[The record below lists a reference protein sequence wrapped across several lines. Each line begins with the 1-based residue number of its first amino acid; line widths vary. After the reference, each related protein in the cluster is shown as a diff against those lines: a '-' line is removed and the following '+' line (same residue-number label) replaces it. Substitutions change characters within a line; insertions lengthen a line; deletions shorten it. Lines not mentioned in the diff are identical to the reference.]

1 MIAANTAFPYLRW
14 AVILTA
20 FLYTAGYSSIGF
32 GLLCIGAVWGLLRRR
47 IFPWQ
52 PSPLDLPLAI
62 FGVVLLISA
71 VASPYRALA
80 FGITFMLLISGAV
93 YFGSFTWLL
102 QHDPGSRGAL
112 LQAWALG
119 AVPAA
124 VIGLGVGVAT
134 HGRASIPQGVGPT
147 GLGTTLLLGSILA
160 LGLSFRA
167 NGRERLLWLASG
179 VISLVGLFATGSRA
193 SLVAWIVG
201 AAYLTWREL
210 RTQPR
215 RMAAAAATGVAMLLL
230 AGALAPQLAAR
241 VPDTIHDALSY
252 RLPPWSTSLKMI
264 RARPLLGTGFGT
276 FGKAYREW
284 KSPDMLPEPFAYDLA
299 LNIIVETGLVGLLA
313 ALWVA
318 VAGAY
323 AWLSWGDRAPPAM
336 AAVRPVVAALW
347 IVLLVDQLVD
357 NTLFS
362 ISTSA
367 GLWLLLAFLAVSPV
381 PIRRPAT
388 V

>member
-1 MIAANTAFPYLRW
+1 MTHTAFPYLRW
-14 AVILTA
+14 AAIVTI
-20 FLYTAGYSSIGF
+20 FLYSAGYSSIGF
-32 GLLCIGAVWGLLRRR
+32 GLLFIGAVWGLLRRR

-52 PSPLDLPLAI
+52 PSPLDLPLAVFAAI
-62 FGVVLLISA
+62 LLISA
-71 VASPYRALA
+71 AASTYRALA
-80 FGITFMLLISGAV
+80 FGITFMFLISGAV
-93 YFGSFTWLL
+93 YLGSFTRLL
-102 QHDPGSRGAL
+102 HNDPVSRVAL
-112 LQAWALG
+112 LRAWALG

-124 VIGLGVGVAT
+124 VMGLVVGAVT
-134 HGRASIPQGVGPT
+134 HRRASIPQGVGPT

-167 NGRERLLWLASG
+167 QGRERLLWLGCG

-210 RTQPR
+210 RLQPR
-215 RMAAAAATGVAMLLL
+215 RMAVAAATGLAVLVL

-241 VPDTIHDALSY
+241 MPDTIYDVLSY
-252 RLPPWSTSLKMI
+252 RLPAWITSLRII

-276 FGKAYREW
+276 FATAYEKW
-284 KSPDMLPEPFAYDLA
+284 KSPHRFSEPFAYNLA
-299 LNIIVETGLVGLLA
+299 LNIVVETGLAGLLA

-318 VAGAY
+318 VAGVHE
-323 AWLSWGDRAPPAM
+323 WLRWGTRAPPAI

-357 NTLFS
+357 NTLNS
-362 ISTSA
+362 VSTSA
-367 GLWLLLAFLAVSPV
+367 GLWLLLAFLVV
-381 PIRRPAT
+381 PPALIRQPDMM
-388 V
+388 